1 MKKVLLFG
9 GIGLAGFGLYRYFKY
24 QVDMA
29 LNYDYKI
36 KNFKVLGYDNDK
48 IDVSIEIEIKN
59 NSSFEILIEE
69 YDLNLIFKGKNFAN
83 TSTKTPF
90 VVLPNTSFVLKTTGA
105 INLKESKVAVLPF
118 IKDVLARRPINIE
131 VVGFIKVKF
140 LGIKYTLK
148 FDREKFEYSTD
159 LLKDVGLSEKVSDF
173 KTKNPTIAKF
183 LGIK

>member
-9 GIGLAGFGLYRYFKY
+9 GVALAGFGLYRYFKY

-48 IDVSIEIEIKN
+48 INVSVEIEIKN

-69 YDLNLIFKGKNFAN
+69 YDLNIFFKGKNFAK
-83 TSTKTPF
+83 TKTTTPF
-90 VVLPNTSFVLKTTGA
+90 SVLPNTSFMLKTTGE
-105 INLKESKVAVLPF
+105 INVKETKIAVLPF
-118 IKDVLARRPINIE
+118 IQDVLARRPINIE

-148 FDREKFEYSTD
+148 FDKEKFEYSTD
-159 LLKDVGLSEKVSDF
+159 LLKDVGLSKKVATF
-173 KTKNPTIAKF
+173 KTKNPAIAKF
-183 LGIK
+183 FGIK